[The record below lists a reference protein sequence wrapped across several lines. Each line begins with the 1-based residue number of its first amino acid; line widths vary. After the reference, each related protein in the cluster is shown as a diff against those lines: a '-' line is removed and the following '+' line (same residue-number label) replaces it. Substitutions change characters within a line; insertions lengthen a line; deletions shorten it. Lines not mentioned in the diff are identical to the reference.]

1 MQREIKFRAW
11 IDDYQKYIIPSHL
24 QECEGGTIHYFTD
37 SERMGYYDLDNPKNA
52 LEQFTGLH
60 DKNGKEIYEGD
71 ILDSVL
77 YNCWEYPQ
85 VMYSNEKC
93 AFGVMTG
100 WDWEPLDFYYIS
112 QNIVDDSE
120 VIGNIHEN
128 GDLLENT

>member
-60 DKNGKEIYEGD
+60 DKNETEIYEGD
-71 ILDSVL
+71 IIQYESNDLGVSIGIV
-77 YNCWEYPQ
+77 EYTVCPYGSEFTKKWIKNGCGLKWNQ
-85 VMYSNEKC
+85 Y
-93 AFGVMTG
+93 
-100 WDWEPLDFYYIS
+100 
-112 QNIVDDSE
+112 E

-128 GDLLENT
+128 PELLIVE